1 MPRKPK
7 LKLSRNSKVV
17 DLGNKKAK
25 FFDVDVLFGTKGK
38 YQRTQFPLRIRK
50 R

>member
-7 LKLSRNSKVV
+7 IKLSSNSKVV
-17 DLGNKKAK
+17 DLGNKKKK

-38 YQRTQFPLRIRK
+38 YQRTQYPLRIK
-50 R
+50 RR

>member
-1 MPRKPK
+1 MPRQPK
-7 LKLSRNSKVV
+7 IKLSSNSKVV
-17 DLGNKKAK
+17 DLGNKKKK
-25 FFDVDVLFGTKGK
+25 FFNVDVLYGTKGK

>member
-1 MPRKPK
+1 M
-7 LKLSRNSKVV
+7 
-17 DLGNKKAK
+17 KKISGAEAIIRCLISE
-25 FFDVDVLFGTKGK
+25 DVDVLFGTKGK